1 MAAAKSKRTPARSPP
16 TRVAQPATPPAPA
29 PATPTTNG
37 KKKKKKKGKG
47 KGVDRTV
54 HGPGTYDA
62 DEVEDEDEDIEKAIA
77 KEMSG
82 MKRPKK
88 ETRFGMSCAIGPFAE
103 E

>member
-1 MAAAKSKRTPARSPP
+1 MWPVEGGEASAAGAS
-16 TRVAQPATPPAPA
+16 
-29 PATPTTNG
+29 
-37 KKKKKKKGKG
+37 
-47 KGVDRTV
+47 
-54 HGPGTYDA
+54 
-62 DEVEDEDEDIEKAIA
+62 DEDEDEDEDIEKAIA